1 MTKKMRNMKIIKD
14 IKLNIDKEE
23 VLRYQGYSRKEI
35 KEPNQ
40 NILQITE
47 EEINRGYN
55 IFRHQ
60 GIYSLIKITCFTSKG
75 RINLENEFV
84 FRFSK
89 SVINQLKGASHLLIG
104 VVTIGDCLEK
114 KVSELFSQGEYP
126 RALALDAVGT
136 VAVEDFSREVRK
148 LARQEEKEQGFKTS
162 RHFSPGYGGWEVSQQ
177 DIIFK
182 SISADN
188 IGVRLT
194 EGYMML
200 PQKSLSWII
209 GVGKEIITPSK
220 EDNNCRNCQSKYCNY
235 KL

>member
-1 MTKKMRNMKIIKD
+1 MKIIKD
-14 IKLNIDKEE
+14 FKLDIDKDA
-23 VLRYQGYSRKEI
+23 VFRYQGYSQKKV

-47 EEINRGYN
+47 EEIDRGCGL
-55 IFRHQ
+55 FKPQ
-60 GIYSLIKITCFTSKG
+60 GSYRLIKINSFLSDKE
-75 RINLENEFV
+75 IELECGHI

-89 SVINQLKGASHLLIG
+89 SIINQLKGASHLLVG
-104 VVTIGDCLEK
+104 VVTIGDFLEK

-148 LARQEEKEQGFKTS
+148 LARQEVKEQGFKTS

-177 DIIFK
+177 EIIFK
-182 SISADN
+182 SIPADN

-194 EGYMML
+194 KGYMML
-200 PQKSLSWII
+200 PQKSLSWAI
-209 GVGKEIITPSK
+209 GVGKEIITPSE
-220 EDNNCRNCQSKYCNY
+220 EDNNCGNCQSKCCNC

>member
-1 MTKKMRNMKIIKD
+1 MKIIKN
-14 IKLNIDKEE
+14 IKFNIDREE
-23 VLRYQGYSRKEI
+23 ILRYQGYSK
-35 KEPNQ
+35 KKVKKPNR

-55 IFRHQ
+55 LFKPQ

-75 RINLENEFV
+75 RINLENELV

-89 SVINQLKGASHLLIG
+89 SIINQLKGASRLLIG
-104 VVTIGDCLEK
+104 VVTIGDFLEK

-148 LARQEEKEQGFKTS
+148 LACQEVKEQGFKTS
-162 RHFSPGYGGWEVSQQ
+162 RHFSPGYGGCEVSQQ
-177 DIIFK
+177 EIIFK
-182 SISADN
+182 SILTDN

-194 EGYMML
+194 KGYMML

-209 GVGKEIITPSK
+209 GVGKEMIISSE
-220 EDNNCRNCQSKYCNY
+220 EDNNCGNCQYKCCNY
-235 KL
+235 KF